1 MGVPGPTWVNWRFF
15 SSLSMSLLAYGLFG
29 GWMNRGGVSPGLS
42 GERIGR
48 ALGQIEGVRVER
60 HCHQRIIADQR
71 RQFDYARHPVDRLDG
86 AVRRVGDGVD
96 ALKLVVEFVDRLDG
110 RIVDIRPIHPAE
122 RVRAPGGQDRRLTIM
137 PSGRE
142 RCSEK

>member
-48 ALGQIEGVRVER
+48 ALGQIEGVTDPFAGQRSEEHTSELQSLMRISYAVFCLTKQKLA
-60 HCHQRIIADQR
+60 HKTTNHQTFA
-71 RQFDYARHPVDRLDG
+71 YLHHSTY
-86 AVRRVGDGVD
+86 
-96 ALKLVVEFVDRLDG
+96 E
-110 RIVDIRPIHPAE
+110 HS
-122 RVRAPGGQDRRLTIM
+122 TNNNTH
-137 PSGRE
+137 
-142 RCSEK
+142 

>member
-71 RQFDYARHPVDRLDG
+71 GQFVYARHPVDRLDG
-86 AVRRVGDGVD
+86 AVRRVGDGVV
-96 ALKLVVEFVDRLDG
+96 ALKLDRKSVVEGKSVS
-110 RIVDIRPIHPAE
+110 V
-122 RVRAPGGQDRRLTIM
+122 RVGLGD
-137 PSGRE
+137 
-142 RCSEK
+142 C